1 MRPRKSY
8 PLPQGSHDYDGL
20 IKAIMNTSPL
30 FQPLYILIS
39 REEVEAQ
46 DLTAPLATLKSL
58 IASPEV
64 ARSYMENVDIVFGGY
79 DGDSREMFE
88 IPEVRNYAY
97 NLDGDFPYWLFFLSK
112 YGLGLQCLLLCFLPP
127 YLTEEA
133 RARIHPE
140 RTRELLLDRWLPA
153 MNQVSEFAGLSGDE
167 IDQLTERAISYIAN
181 GSLPFPE

>member
-1 MRPRKSY
+1 MDS
-8 PLPQGSHDYDGL
+8 
-20 IKAIMNTSPL
+20 SPL

-46 DLTAPLATLKSL
+46 DVAAPLATLKSL
-58 IASPEV
+58 ITSPEV
-64 ARSYMENVDIVFGGY
+64 ARSYMENVDVVFGGY
-79 DGDSREMFE
+79 DGDSRELFE
-88 IPEVRNYAY
+88 IPEVRDYAY
-97 NLDGDFPYWLFFLSK
+97 KLDNEFPYWLFFLSK

-133 RARIHPE
+133 RATIHPE

-181 GSLPFPE
+181 GSLPLPE